1 MLFVR
6 SEKRK
11 IYHQKSGA
19 YTVSLPKWW
28 IRQVAENYGVKVE
41 ELKEIHVVAVEDI
54 LILSFR
60 NKRHMFEVL
69 RELVK
74 KEVER

>member
-28 IRQVAENYGVKVE
+28 LREIAETYGVKIK
-41 ELKEIHVVAVEDI
+41 ELKEIHVVAIEDI
-54 LILSFR
+54 LILCFR
-60 NKRHMFEVL
+60 NKKHMFEVL
-69 RELVK
+69 RQLVK
-74 KEVER
+74 REVK

>member
-1 MLFVR
+1 MVFVR

-11 IYHQKSGA
+11 IYHQKSGS

-28 IRQVAENYGVKVE
+28 LDEIADYYGVKVK
-41 ELKEIHVVAVEDI
+41 ELKEIHVVAIEDI

-60 NKRHMFEVL
+60 NKKHVFEVL
-69 RELVK
+69 RELGK
-74 KEVER
+74 QELK